1 MSSSSSQR
9 DSKNPEKKISPPI
22 SEFPKII
29 KHVPQNLAT
38 LNILKI
44 FIFLIPFLVV
54 VSIILYSIISNN
66 SLKGLIFI
74 SGLVIVIF
82 FNLILKHILKVK
94 RTSNSSYCD
103 FFPTPFSVY
112 NKTNLFMSPST
123 NATILSFIS
132 VYLLYPMIFVKKS
145 ANIFLIILFVLL
157 FLINSLV
164 EVFENCVSVFSVILG
179 LITGS
184 LFGFLFYFFVKMRDT
199 DSLNLSNFLEV
210 KSNTSFCKKKDDE
223 KYKCV
228 IKYKD

>member
-1 MSSSSSQR
+1 
-9 DSKNPEKKISPPI
+9 
-22 SEFPKII
+22 
-29 KHVPQNLAT
+29 
-38 LNILKI
+38 
-44 FIFLIPFLVV
+44 
-54 VSIILYSIISNN
+54 
-66 SLKGLIFI
+66 
-74 SGLVIVIF
+74 
-82 FNLILKHILKVK
+82 
-94 RTSNSSYCD
+94 
-103 FFPTPFSVY
+103 
-112 NKTNLFMSPST
+112 
-123 NATILSFIS
+123 
-132 VYLLYPMIFVKKS
+132 MIFVKKS

>member
-1 MSSSSSQR
+1 MASLSDLQ
-9 DSKNPEKKISPPI
+9 KQMT
-22 SEFPKII
+22 SEEQVYPKII
-29 KHVPQNLAT
+29 KYIPQNLGVIS
-38 LNILKI
+38 ILKL

-82 FNLILKHILKVK
+82 FNIILKNILKVK
-94 RTSNSSYCD
+94 RTSRSSYCE

-132 VYLLYPMIFVKKS
+132 VYLLYPMIFVKKNP
-145 ANIFLIILFVLL
+145 NIFLIILFFIL
-157 FLINSLV
+157 FLMNSLV
-164 EVFENCVSVFSVILG
+164 EVFENCVSVFSVLLG

-184 LFGFLFYFFVKMRDT
+184 LFGFLFYCFVKMK
-199 DSLNLSNFLEV
+199 DSDKLNLSNFLEV
-210 KSNTSFCKKKDDE
+210 RSNTSFCKKKDDQN
-223 KYKCV
+223 YKCV
-228 IKYKD
+228 IKYKK